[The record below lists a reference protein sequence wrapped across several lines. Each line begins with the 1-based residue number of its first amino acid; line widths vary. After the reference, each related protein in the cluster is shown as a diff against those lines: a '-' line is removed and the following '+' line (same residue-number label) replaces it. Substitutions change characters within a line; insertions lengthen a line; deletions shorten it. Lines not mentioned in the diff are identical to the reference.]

1 MLPAIIL
8 IMNIILN
15 GKPITIQES
24 LSVTSFLKEMD
35 ISPIG
40 IAIAINESICP
51 KKQWNDYALK
61 NADQVL
67 IIQAT
72 QGG

>member
-1 MLPAIIL
+1 MLPAIIF

-24 LSVTSFLKEMD
+24 LSITSFLKEMN

-51 KKQWNDYALK
+51 KKQWEDYAIK
-61 NADQVL
+61 DADQIL